1 MATILDS
8 TDEEQFCHCRKFCW
22 TVFICLEIGEIP
34 RTDTKKSEHLLDGEM
49 KMQIQKGVDS
59 YMPVMKVY

>member
-1 MATILDS
+1 MDNMGTVA
-8 TDEEQFCHCRKFCW
+8 FHCCRKFCW